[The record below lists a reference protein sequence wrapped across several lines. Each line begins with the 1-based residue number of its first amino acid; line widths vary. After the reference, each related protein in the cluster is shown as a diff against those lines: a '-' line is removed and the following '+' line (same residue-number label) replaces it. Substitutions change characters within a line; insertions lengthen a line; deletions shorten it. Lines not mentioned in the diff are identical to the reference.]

1 MQFGSIG
8 RHRWLRLLLVTAGVY
23 LVLLPLWWQSLPV
36 LTTVTAFC
44 ADALYHFFNS
54 RVSIVPDVTDG
65 RIIDIFVTASE
76 QSGFGGQ
83 VHSSGLRL
91 STITYGLPMLMAMV
105 LSTRAESIL
114 AKVKALGV
122 GMGVMLI
129 LTVPAVMM
137 WASVTSLQLK
147 DRIAAT
153 AGGLNSDQ
161 SSSLYYVFHGY
172 AFAQPVLAAGIW
184 MALMMLGL
192 FTQKPKELAAPLA
205 EATRRND
212 PCPCGSGRK
221 FKRCCGK
228 A

>member
-1 MQFGSIG
+1 
-8 RHRWLRLLLVTAGVY
+8 LLITAGIY
-23 LVLLPLWWQSLPV
+23 IVLLPLWWQSLPV
-36 LTTVTAFC
+36 LATVTAFC
-44 ADALYHFFNS
+44 ADALYHLLNS
-54 RVSIVPDVTDG
+54 RVSIVPDG
-65 RIIDIFVTASE
+65 SIINVFVTASE

-105 LSTRAESIL
+105 LSTRAETIL

-122 GMGVMLI
+122 GVGVMLI

-153 AGGLNSDQ
+153 TGSLNSDQ

-172 AFAQPVLAAGIW
+172 AFSQPVLAAGIW
-184 MALMMLGL
+184 MALTMLG
-192 FTQKPKELAAPLA
+192 FFKQKPKESKAAVAGP
-205 EATRRND
+205 TGRND